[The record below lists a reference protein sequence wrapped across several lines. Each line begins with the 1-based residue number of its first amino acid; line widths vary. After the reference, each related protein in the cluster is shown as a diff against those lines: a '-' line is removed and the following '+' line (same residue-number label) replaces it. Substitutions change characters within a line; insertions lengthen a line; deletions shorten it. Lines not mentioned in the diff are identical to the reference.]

1 MKISVHLLPSLFEP
15 AELAGSVA
23 VILDILRASST
34 ITTALH
40 HGARYVVPFEG
51 IDQALSFRDTDSFR
65 NADRH
70 AGPDQDAGGIN
81 CVLLGGERGGVK
93 IEGFD
98 LSNSPE
104 DYAEH
109 VVQGKVIGFTTT
121 NGTRA
126 MLRAA
131 QAQSVIVGCFLNVA
145 AVVSFAA
152 EVDVPIHLICA
163 GTDGSVTGE
172 DVLCAG
178 AIVHGLLRYQPEA
191 TLNDSAAMAK
201 GLWMDA
207 VVAPVVRQLAVC
219 KGKDAADAAW
229 KGEYDWLSAEFPV
242 VTGDEDQGT
251 RQHQRDQ
258 AEFWSPRV
266 ASVMRSTQGGRNLIR
281 LGYSADI
288 VRCGRLDTIGRIP
301 RFDASTSHI
310 TLLPR

>member
-15 AELAGSVA
+15 AELVGSAA

-40 HGARYVVPFEG
+40 HGARYVEPFEE
-51 IDQALSFRDTDSFR
+51 IDQALSFR
-65 NADRH
+65 NAESLRPTERQ
-70 AGPDQDAGGIN
+70 ASPDQEGGGLN
-81 CVLLGGERGGVK
+81 CVLLGGERGGVR
-93 IEGFD
+93 IDGFD

-131 QAQSVIVGCFLNVA
+131 RAQSIIVGCFLNVA
-145 AVVSFAA
+145 AVVRFAA
-152 EVDVPIHLICA
+152 KSDSPIHLICA
-163 GTDGSVTGE
+163 GTDGSITGE

-178 AIVHGLLRYQPEA
+178 AIVHGLLRHQPEA
-191 TLNDSAAMAK
+191 TLNDSAAMARSF
-201 GLWMDA
+201 WRDA
-207 VVAPVVRQLAVC
+207 VVAPVIQQLAADR
-219 KGKDAADAAW
+219 GEDAGMDARNV
-229 KGEYDWLSAEFPV
+229 EYDWLSAGLPFV
-242 VTGDEDQGT
+242 SDGDDAGKERHKLDP
-251 RQHQRDQ
+251 

-266 ASVMRSTQGGRNLIR
+266 ASVMRSTQGGRNLMR

-288 VRCGRLDTIGRIP
+288 VRCSRLNTMDRIP
-301 RFDASTSHI
+301 RFDAATSHI